1 MRLLALLHPRD
12 SNHSWR
18 SRKRFPAAPFSS
30 FFCFGFGEFSKSHQF
45 PDTPSSRRKLA
56 GIEEVLDESC
66 GNDEEDELE
75 QIPGG
80 IQGTTTGTKISVL
93 QRNVF
98 PLLVKCG
105 F

>member
-1 MRLLALLHPRD
+1 MEVSQAV
-12 SNHSWR
+12 
-18 SRKRFPAAPFSS
+18 SRCS
-30 FFCFGFGEFSKSHQF
+30 FVVLVFVLGFGEFSKSHQF

-66 GNDEEDELE
+66 GNDVEDELE
-75 QIPGG
+75 LVPGG
-80 IQGTTTGTKISVL
+80 IQGTTRGTKFSVL

-98 PLLVKCG
+98 PLAVNCG